1 VHTHSYVMSKTE
13 TKRTLSTADERRD
26 TLIRVALPIFAEQ
39 GYRAAS
45 TVQIAAAAG
54 ISQAYLFRLFP
65 TKLDLFE
72 AAYDAGRSRII
83 AILTKAADEA
93 DATDGGETVLHAM
106 GHAYGE
112 MLETERDL
120 LQIQLQAQ
128 VVAGEPRIAQ
138 AAQRTFNDLYAL
150 ASERSGAT
158 DEELRDWFAT
168 GMLMNVMAAIGA
180 PELTSR
186 WSKTLCMKDE
196 D

>member
-1 VHTHSYVMSKTE
+1 VHTHTQAMSKPNAT
-13 TKRTLSTADERRD
+13 RTLSTADERREA
-26 TLIRVALPIFAEQ
+26 LVRAALPIFAEQ
-39 GYRAAS
+39 GFRSAS

-65 TKLDLFE
+65 TKVDLFV
-72 AAYDAGRSRII
+72 AAYDAGRSRILEI
-83 AILTKAADEA
+83 VGRAADEA
-93 DATDGGETVLHAM
+93 DDDETVLHAM
-106 GHAYGE
+106 GQAYGE

-138 AAQRTFNDLYAL
+138 AAQRTFYDLYAL

-186 WSKTLCMKDE
+186 WSETLCMKGE
-196 D
+196 G